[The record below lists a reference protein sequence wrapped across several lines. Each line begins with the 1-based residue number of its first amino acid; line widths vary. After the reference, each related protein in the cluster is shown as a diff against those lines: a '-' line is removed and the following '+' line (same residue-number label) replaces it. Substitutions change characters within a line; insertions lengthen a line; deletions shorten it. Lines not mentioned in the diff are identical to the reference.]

1 MKQWG
6 LIIPDL
12 TTQPSAWVKRFS
24 PLIPK
29 GGFVLD
35 LACGSGRHTQL
46 LAQNDYLVLAVDR
59 DIKTIQSNLPEDLH
73 SRVQVSKLD
82 LEGESWPLG
91 DFPQFDGVV
100 VTNYLYRP
108 HLDKLLSI
116 LTPGGVLI
124 YETFALGNE
133 QFGRP
138 SNPDFLLKPNELL
151 ALVEANSAFQ
161 IVSFEQGLVKFPKPA
176 SIQRICAV
184 KSPLIPL
191 QLNDER

>member
-1 MKQWG
+1 MG
-6 LIIPDL
+6 
-12 TTQPSAWVKRFS
+12 QPSAWVKRFFS
-24 PLIPK
+24 LIPE

-35 LACGSGRHTQL
+35 LACGAGRHTHL
-46 LAQNDYLVLAVDR
+46 LAQAGYQVMAVDR
-59 DIKTIQSNLPEDLH
+59 DISALQSTLPEELQPN
-73 SRVQVSKLD
+73 VQISKLN

-91 DFPQFDGVV
+91 HLAQFDGVV

-108 HLDKLLSI
+108 YIDKLLSI

-133 QFGRP
+133 QFGKP

-151 ALVEANSAFQ
+151 DLVGAHSDFQ

-176 SIQRICAV
+176 MIQRICAV
-184 KSPLIPL
+184 KSPAIPL

>member
-1 MKQWG
+1 M
-6 LIIPDL
+6 
-12 TTQPSAWVKRFS
+12 
-24 PLIPK
+24 
-29 GGFVLD
+29 D

-59 DIKTIQSNLPEDLH
+59 DTRPLDSALPDELRT
-73 SRVQVSKLD
+73 RVQVSKLD

-91 DFPQFDGVV
+91 DFPQFDGVI

-108 HLDKLLSI
+108 HLEKLLSI

-151 ALVEANSAFQ
+151 TLVESNLDFQ
-161 IVSFEQGLVKFPKPA
+161 IVSFEQGLVKCPKPA